1 MKFVFFLPKDTFPQS
16 ATRATLSFERKMCGS
31 GVRAK
36 DVNTGK
42 PFTISQMKYE

>member
-1 MKFVFFLPKDTFPQS
+1 MAKDTFPQS

-31 GVRAK
+31 AARAKDVK

-42 PFTISQMKYE
+42 PFTNSQMKYE